1 MTAKKINKYEYNS
14 KCFKQCPAGTKPYEE
29 EKKCLDECNENQF
42 EYNNQCHNDC
52 PEGTFRV
59 FQTRNKCV
67 NTVPENY
74 YHDGNDNIYKECYN
88 LCKKCSQAGNVANHN
103 CDECINNYKFLNDPS
118 AINNNCYQNC
128 DYNYYFDE
136 TNQYTCTL
144 TESCPSP
151 YTKLIVSKNKCFDDC
166 KNDDENKYEYKNT
179 CAKECPSNTKIYEEE
194 KKCLDLC
201 KENQPEND
209 TSCYHETSM
218 DIYIISPIKIINIT
232 NNSDF
237 NKIINDAIL
246 PNYSPENNKIITY
259 QTKDDVV
266 VQVTNSKIE
275 IDLLKNLTNNT
286 LNISIIDL
294 GECESKLKKYYNIN
308 DNAPLIYVKT
318 EEKSDKASQKNINYD
333 IYEPYNKTKLNLSI
347 CDAPINLI
355 IPVDLNEEAKQLYE
369 QVKESGYDMF
379 DINDPF
385 YQDICTPFDSENG
398 TDILLS
404 DRVDYIYNN
413 ENTQCQSNCKL
424 SYYSVEFKYMNCS
437 CSSREDVN
445 NNENNEKKDKFN
457 AKKLYESFYYVLK
470 YSNYKILKCYNIVTD
485 KDLIMKNIGSCVLI
499 LYGIFYVVCLGIYI
513 YNGLSPLKTKFK
525 YDLKDEIEKY
535 NLNIKIDIDTI
546 LFPPKK
552 KKEHKKSPRSG
563 DEKDHHKKKSDKKSS
578 RKHDKKKS
586 SKRSA
591 KTKEENEKKHNKHNS
606 RKSNLDTQNRDS
618 GKIQI
623 YNFNS
628 TSSKGTIDFK
638 SEKKLSLKIKDD
650 LKNNKK
656 ESKIKTTLKD
666 IE

>member
-1 MTAKKINKYEYNS
+1 
-14 KCFKQCPAGTKPYEE
+14 
-29 EKKCLDECNENQF
+29 
-42 EYNNQCHNDC
+42 
-52 PEGTFRV
+52 
-59 FQTRNKCV
+59 
-67 NTVPENY
+67 
-74 YHDGNDNIYKECYN
+74 
-88 LCKKCSQAGNVANHN
+88 
-103 CDECINNYKFLNDPS
+103 
-118 AINNNCYQNC
+118 
-128 DYNYYFDE
+128 
-136 TNQYTCTL
+136 
-144 TESCPSP
+144 
-151 YTKLIVSKNKCFDDC
+151 
-166 KNDDENKYEYKNT
+166 
-179 CAKECPSNTKIYEEE
+179 
-194 KKCLDLC
+194 
-201 KENQPEND
+201 
-209 TSCYHETSM
+209 
-218 DIYIISPIKIINIT
+218 
-232 NNSDF
+232 
-237 NKIINDAIL
+237 
-246 PNYSPENNKIITY
+246 
-259 QTKDDVV
+259 
-266 VQVTNSKIE
+266 
-275 IDLLKNLTNNT
+275 
-286 LNISIIDL
+286 
-294 GECESKLKKYYNIN
+294 
-308 DNAPLIYVKT
+308 
-318 EEKSDKASQKNINYD
+318 
-333 IYEPYNKTKLNLSI
+333 
-347 CDAPINLI
+347 
-355 IPVDLNEEAKQLYE
+355 
-369 QVKESGYDMF
+369 
-379 DINDPF
+379 
-385 YQDICTPFDSENG
+385 
-398 TDILLS
+398 
-404 DRVDYIYNN
+404 
-413 ENTQCQSNCKL
+413 
-424 SYYSVEFKYMNCS
+424 MNCS

-606 RKSNLDTQNRDS
+606 RKSNLDTQKRDS

-666 IE
+666 IEYSDYELNKLRYKEAIKSDKRTFFQLYWAILKRDHLLITFINCNDYNLLSIKLTRFVFFIASIMALNAFFFSDDSMHKLFLNYGKYDFVQQIPKIIYTIIISQLLELFLCFLSYTDKYFYQIKSNLMDGKTKKVNKIVRCMQIKLIIFFIFVGIMLVAYWYVISVFCGIYRNTQITMIKDSLISFSIVLAYPFALYLVPSGLRICALRSTKKKLKCIYKLSNIIPFF

>member
-1 MTAKKINKYEYNS
+1 M
-14 KCFKQCPAGTKPYEE
+14 
-29 EKKCLDECNENQF
+29 
-42 EYNNQCHNDC
+42 
-52 PEGTFRV
+52 
-59 FQTRNKCV
+59 
-67 NTVPENY
+67 
-74 YHDGNDNIYKECYN
+74 
-88 LCKKCSQAGNVANHN
+88 
-103 CDECINNYKFLNDPS
+103 
-118 AINNNCYQNC
+118 
-128 DYNYYFDE
+128 
-136 TNQYTCTL
+136 
-144 TESCPSP
+144 
-151 YTKLIVSKNKCFDDC
+151 
-166 KNDDENKYEYKNT
+166 
-179 CAKECPSNTKIYEEE
+179 
-194 KKCLDLC
+194 
-201 KENQPEND
+201 
-209 TSCYHETSM
+209 
-218 DIYIISPIKIINIT
+218 
-232 NNSDF
+232 
-237 NKIINDAIL
+237 
-246 PNYSPENNKIITY
+246 
-259 QTKDDVV
+259 
-266 VQVTNSKIE
+266 
-275 IDLLKNLTNNT
+275 
-286 LNISIIDL
+286 
-294 GECESKLKKYYNIN
+294 
-308 DNAPLIYVKT
+308 
-318 EEKSDKASQKNINYD
+318 
-333 IYEPYNKTKLNLSI
+333 
-347 CDAPINLI
+347 
-355 IPVDLNEEAKQLYE
+355 
-369 QVKESGYDMF
+369 KESGYDMF

-424 SYYSVEFKYMNCS
+424 SYYSVESKYMNCS

-586 SKRSA
+586 SKRSV
-591 KTKEENEKKHNKHNS
+591 KTKEEKEKKHDKHNS

-666 IE
+666 IEYSDYELNKLRYKEAIKSDKRTFLQLYWAILKRDHLLITFINCNDYNLLSIKLTRFVFFIASIMALNAFFFSDDSMHKLFLNYGKYDFVQQIPKIIYTIIISQLLELFLCFLSYTDKYFYQIKSNLMDGKTKKVNKIVRCIQIKLIIFFIFVGIMLVVYWYVISVFCGIYRNTQITMIKDSLISFSIVLAYPFALYLVPSGLRICALRNTKKKLKCIYKLSNIIPFF